1 MPESP
6 SVPELSSGLVL
17 SNGLS
22 QEQIDALKEPL
33 AKGRIKKRTDRG
45 KAFNYIEG
53 YDVIDRANEIFGF
66 DGWGYRVLGVAQVAT
81 GTYTSNGKEKPW
93 ALIEASVEVWLTS
106 DPTCRRVDVGHGQ
119 AHPADSIDTL
129 EMQRKGAV
137 TDALKRALRTFGN
150 QFGNELYDKDRDQ
163 RDERQPAAPR
173 GQSSQP
179 APAQRTPIR
188 ASDAQVNLIRGLL
201 KEAPDAV
208 GKGLCGQYEIGYSHK
223 EAGTIHVENAD
234 KLTGGREGTASQM
247 ITALQL
253 AVKATKEAAP
263 AVGSGPA
270 LTGGRLMEDPRTPTR
285 PPTDRRVVAPPAQKP
300 LEPASG
306 GDGDTQAPAHKAVTM
321 DEVFA
326 HIRSEGMDVEDVAAV
341 LECEATETWP
351 RLVKWVQAEK
361 GRTVKQLL
369 EMAKERKAAATPAA
383 T

>member
-6 SVPELSSGLVL
+6 SAPEVSSSLVL
-17 SNGLS
+17 STGLS

-45 KAFNYIEG
+45 EAFSYIEG

-150 QFGNELYDKDRDQ
+150 QFGNELYDKGRDQ

-173 GQSSQP
+173 GQATQR

-188 ASDAQVNLIRGLL
+188 ASEPQLNLIRGLL
-201 KEAPDAV
+201 KEAPDAISIA
-208 GKGLCGQYEIGYSHK
+208 LCHQYNVESSYKPDG
-223 EAGTIHVENAD
+223 AIHVENAD
-234 KLTGGREGTASQM
+234 NLTGGREGTASQM

-253 AVKATKEAAP
+253 AVKAAKEAAMTTEGRP
-263 AVGSGPA
+263 V
-270 LTGGRLMEDPRTPTR
+270 LEGGREAEDPRVPQ
-285 PPTDRRVVAPPAQKP
+285 QKP
-300 LEPASG
+300 LEPAPG
-306 GDGDTQAPAHKAVTM
+306 GNGDTQAPVHKAVTM
-321 DEVFA
+321 DDVFT
-326 HIRSEGMDVEDVAAV
+326 HIRAEGMEVEDVAAV
-341 LECEATETWP
+341 LGCEATETWP
-351 RLVKWVQAEK
+351 RLVKWVQAER
-361 GRTVKQLL
+361 GRTVKLL
-369 EMAKERKAAATPAA
+369 LDLAKLEKQKKAAATPAA

>member
-6 SVPELSSGLVL
+6 SAPEVSSSLVL
-17 SNGLS
+17 STGLS

-45 KAFNYIEG
+45 EAFSYIEG

-81 GTYTSNGKEKPW
+81 GTYTSSGKEKPW

-150 QFGNELYDKDRDQ
+150 QFGNELYDKGRDQ

-173 GQSSQP
+173 GQATQR

-208 GKGLCGQYEIGYSHK
+208 GRGLCQQYNVESSYKGD
-223 EAGTIHVENAD
+223 GTIHVENAEN
-234 KLTGGREGTASQM
+234 LTGGQNGTASQM

-253 AVKATKEAAP
+253 AVKAAKEAAP
-263 AVGSGPA
+263 TAGSGPA
-270 LTGGRLMEDPRTPTR
+270 LTGGRQMEDPRVR
-285 PPTDRRVVAPPAQKP
+285 QQQPA
-300 LEPASG
+300 EPASG
-306 GDGDTQAPAHKAVTM
+306 GNGGTQAPEHRVTM
-321 DEVFA
+321 DDVFA
-326 HIRSEGMDVEDVAAV
+326 HIQAEGLEIADVSAV
-341 LECEATETWP
+341 LGCEATETWP

-369 EMAKERKAAATPAA
+369 EMAKERKAAAIPAA
-383 T
+383 G